1 VVVGQLHAVG
11 CQFGL
16 QPASTLCCRQTAWR
30 CPGQQQV
37 ADEDR
42 VVIDIRAAQV
52 QQPGNVVQCGNEVV
66 VCAGCCMA
74 CRTAASLSWRLVLA
88 NGAG

>member
-1 VVVGQLHAVG
+1 VAVDKQG
-11 CQFGL
+11 G
-16 QPASTLCCRQTAWR
+16 AVRA
-30 CPGQQQV
+30 QQQV
-37 ADEDR
+37 ADEYR

-52 QQPGNVVQCGNEVV
+52 QQPGNVVQCGNEMVIRP
-66 VCAGCCMA
+66 CCCMA